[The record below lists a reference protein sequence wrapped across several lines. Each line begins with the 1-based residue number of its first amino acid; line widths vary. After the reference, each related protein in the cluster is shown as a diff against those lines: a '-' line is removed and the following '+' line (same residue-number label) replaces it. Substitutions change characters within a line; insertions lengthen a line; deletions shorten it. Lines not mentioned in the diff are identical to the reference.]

1 MYNMS
6 EEPQQFD
13 LLSLD
18 IESILSFFIGL
29 TSTKA
34 LQYLGVSV
42 EGDDKHEK
50 DLDRARLS
58 IDTTSFLVEKLKPYV
73 DEEEESQLKQV
84 VSNLQF
90 AFLRDSN

>member
-1 MYNMS
+1 
-6 EEPQQFD
+6 

-34 LQYLGVSV
+34 LHYLGISM
-42 EGDDKHEK
+42 EDDEKHEK

-90 AFLRDSN
+90 VFLRELN

>member
-1 MYNMS
+1 M
-6 EEPQQFD
+6 E
-13 LLSLD
+13 
-18 IESILSFFIGL
+18 
-29 TSTKA
+29 
-34 LQYLGVSV
+34 
-42 EGDDKHEK
+42 DDEKHEK

-90 AFLRDSN
+90 VFLRELN